1 MRLASLWAREGR
13 TGAST
18 EQCACTVVEVEQP
31 GSRPS
36 PAYLQILE
44 LSTAVER
51 QCMDDVGHAD
61 RGKCSTTSTCVVFDF
76 RDQSGGE
83 CWFSCDE
90 HLDRTIDELA
100 VADP

>member
-1 MRLASLWAREGR
+1 
-13 TGAST
+13 
-18 EQCACTVVEVEQP
+18 
-31 GSRPS
+31 
-36 PAYLQILE
+36 
-44 LSTAVER
+44 
-51 QCMDDVGHAD
+51 MDDVGHAD